1 MPIENVGAS
10 IARPPTRRSCV
21 LSGRR
26 LTRQTSAG
34 AYRMRPLS
42 WPPLRGGSARR
53 RWGREPCG
61 SPEYFGSWLAKN
73 LIGLLRPFGWFVGNG
88 LDRSVLPCQKYDT
101 AGKLRTAGCA
111 DGSRPIPTNIP
122 RTPSQG
128 KRARATNGRP
138 YKKRRGGFHIRPCPL
153 AAGQTSAGAYR
164 MRPYGFRFRHRPC
177 RFCTIQQKKSL

>member
-1 MPIENVGAS
+1 MTRRKRKNPFENRVSTLPIENVGAS

-61 SPEYFGSWLAKN
+61 SPEYFGSRLAKN
-73 LIGLLRPFGWFVGNG
+73 FCRGEHCSPVPVCRARNCP
-88 LDRSVLPCQKYDT
+88 
-101 AGKLRTAGCA
+101 GKCVAA
-111 DGSRPIPTNIP
+111 VSW
-122 RTPSQG
+122 
-128 KRARATNGRP
+128 RATNGRP
-138 YKKRRGGFHIRPCPL
+138 YIRNREKTRPL
-153 AAGQTSAGAYR
+153 SAPTKTAAAL
-164 MRPYGFRFRHRPC
+164 
-177 RFCTIQQKKSL
+177 FCCKTARLRSLFWLCV